1 MLTFLVLNC
10 TIKHSWVADITAR
23 VGVVALGREP
33 WIYPKGG
40 LAWQEAN
47 FNVGDT
53 IKYDFFAVKW
63 ERGSGDAKRVNC

>member
-23 VGVVALGREP
+23 VGVVALDRAL
-33 WIYPKGG
+33 IYPKGG

-47 FNVGDT
+47 FNVGNT
-53 IKYDFFAVKW
+53 IKYDFCGEW
-63 ERGSGDAKRVNC
+63 ERKRDAKR